1 MKARLLQGRGSEVAA
16 FHNLFFSVR
25 GSAHVNVCWVF
36 GELAGSFAFHFCRLS
51 LVALFTRDD
60 AFIEQGIQS
69 GLGCFRLDSPS
80 KLRASRQLVKLVCN
94 RCQEQFLSLIRVS

>member
-25 GSAHVNVCWVF
+25 GSAHVNVCWAF
-36 GELAGSFAFHFCRLS
+36 GELAGSFSFHFNRLS
-51 LVALFTRDD
+51 LVALFARDD

-69 GLGCFRLDSPS
+69 RLGCFRLS
-80 KLRASRQLVKLVCN
+80 KLRASRQIVKLVCN
-94 RCQEQFLSLIRVS
+94 RCQEQFLSSIRVS